1 MPIVSAD
8 QFFGQGSKPATDD
21 APLRPVFGPGG
32 YEKVLNQYGEL
43 KNPAGAE
50 PMRLSEPTAKKT
62 VSAQD
67 FMGAKAAEPAAD
79 FFTPGAGKW
88 EPPSAPITAG
98 GMFDAF
104 MNKAITEGGPA
115 IAGLPA
121 DAIYGARWL
130 ARKAGLPTVETP
142 LPGSQ
147 EIGDAVKQFVPERQP
162 QNVAE
167 EYAGTAGAFAPA
179 AIFGAGGLA
188 RRAAQVA
195 VPAAFSETGGQIGRQ
210 FSPEAEVA
218 GRVGGALLGG
228 RGVTKPRTPKGPA
241 NSEAVKDISQAAY
254 DRAEAAGLKIKGD
267 SFSNF
272 VQSLSNDKVVK
283 SLNLDPALHPH
294 LTALGR
300 DFEKHVIK
308 QPSQPAMGALT
319 GKTRTANIKDLG
331 IDEFDNLRRGA
342 LKGLRS
348 TDADE
353 RRIARHMVDRMDAY
367 FNTLKTKDVA
377 AGNVREAQQAV
388 KEARE
393 NWRKYRKSDQIDTI
407 MEVAKDRAGQFS
419 VSGNENAIRTG
430 FRQLSTKIAKDP
442 REANK
447 WTKDEKKLI
456 RQLSRGWHSR
466 DALKNIGAVLNNP
479 ISRSI
484 YGTGAG
490 YATYDSGGDPN
501 AAMFAAAAF
510 LAGKAS
516 RGLSGAMAG
525 AKVKQLSNTVRGGGN
540 ALPGGRGIIPLQAG
554 IAFEDQ

>member
-1 MPIVSAD
+1 MTNTLPPGFELD
-8 QFFGQGSKPATDD
+8 EPTQGAYPGTTTDPMGPYIKNGALPDGFQLDEAPKPA
-21 APLRPVFGPGG
+21 P
-32 YEKVLNQYGEL
+32 
-43 KNPAGAE
+43 
-50 PMRLSEPTAKKT
+50 
-62 VSAQD
+62 
-67 FMGAKAAEPAAD
+67 EPAAD
-79 FFTPGAGKW
+79 FSYGAGAWKK
-88 EPPSAPITAG
+88 PSAPVTAG
-98 GMFDAF
+98 GMFDSF
-104 MNKAITEGGPA
+104 MNKAITEGVPA
-115 IAGLPA
+115 VAGLPS

-147 EIGDAVKQFVPERQP
+147 EIGGAIKSVVPEREP
-162 QNVAE
+162 QNIAE
-167 EYAGTAGAFAPA
+167 EYAGTAGSFAPSA
-179 AIFGAGGLA
+179 VLGAGGLF

-195 VPAAFSETGGQIGRQ
+195 VPAVVSETGGQVGRMI
-210 FSPEAEVA
+210 SPEAETI

-228 RGVTKPRTPKGPA
+228 RGLTKPRAPKGPA
-241 NSEAVKDISQAAY
+241 TSEGVKDVSQAAY

-272 VQSLSNDKVVK
+272 VTSLSNDKVVK
-283 SLNLDPALHPH
+283 SINLDPQLHPH

-300 DFEKHVIK
+300 DFEKHIIK

-331 IDEFDNLRRGA
+331 LDEFDNLRRGA

-348 TDADE
+348 ADPDE

-367 FNTLKTKDVA
+367 FDNLKNKDVA
-377 AGNVREAQQAV
+377 AGNVVEARQAV

-393 NWRKYRKSDQIDTI
+393 NWRKFRKSDQIDTI

-430 FRQLSTKIAKDP
+430 FRQLSTKISKDP

-456 RQLSRGWHSR
+456 RQLSRGWHTR

-479 ISRSI
+479 LSRTLYGGAGI
-484 YGTGAG
+484 YGS
-490 YATYDSGGDPN
+490 YDSQSPE
-501 AAMFAAAAF
+501 AALFAGVAF
-510 LAGKAS
+510 LAGKGA
-516 RGLSGAMAG
+516 RGASGAMAG
-525 AKVKQLSNTVRGGGN
+525 RKVNQLGKVVRGGGKE
-540 ALPGGRGIIPLQAG
+540 LPGGRGIIPLQAG
-554 IAFEDQ
+554 IAYEDQ